1 LRAAAPVKESLYRGA
16 VRIVVAA
23 IVTAALLGG
32 CASPRGKTAYEK
44 AGAGEEQKKI
54 DEAQCAQAALDT
66 AGPRAAA
73 YLAVDR
79 DAVDRCMQARGYR
92 VTAPR

>member
-1 LRAAAPVKESLYRGA
+1 MVA
-16 VRIVVAA
+16 VLV
-23 IVTAALLGG
+23 GG
-32 CASPRGKTAYEK
+32 CVSPRGKTVYEK
-44 AGAGEEQKKI
+44 PGVADAQKQT
-54 DEAQCAQAALDT
+54 DEGQCTQTSLDT